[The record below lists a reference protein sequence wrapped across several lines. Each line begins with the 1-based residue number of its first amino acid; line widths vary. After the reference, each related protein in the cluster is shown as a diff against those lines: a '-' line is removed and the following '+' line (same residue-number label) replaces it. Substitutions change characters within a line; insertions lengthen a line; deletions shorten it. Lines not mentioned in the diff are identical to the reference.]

1 MATALLYVVD
11 AVHLLLYFNLLYF
24 NLLYVVD
31 AVHLL
36 LYFNLLYFN
45 LLYVVVVVVVVV
57 RIFTSG
63 SCSKRI

>member
-1 MATALLYVVD
+1 MATA
-11 AVHLLLYFNLLYF
+11 
-24 NLLYVVD
+24 LLYVVD

-57 RIFTSG
+57 VRIFTSG